1 MSLRN
6 RFKLGLQFRLLMSQG
21 CSILVLMVKNY
32 QEGIYRGEAN
42 PSPSNVREGYTP
54 GGRRERASEV
64 QHLL

>member
-1 MSLRN
+1 
-6 RFKLGLQFRLLMSQG
+6 MSQG